1 MSSFSEQTHNSK
13 KILILMNGS
22 IAAYKVCHVIS
33 RLRQGGHDVQVVASP
48 SALKFIGTA
57 TLEGLSGKPVAS
69 DTFSEGSMM
78 DHIHLQRWADL
89 ILVAPATA
97 NFINKA
103 ANGVGDDLATTIFLA
118 HDFKKPLLL
127 APAMNT
133 QMYLH
138 PATQSSLKK
147 LKDMG
152 VQVLETASGVL
163 ACGENGWG
171 KLLEPDLILA
181 EIQKCLP
188 TFGGIAAAND
198 TGVDKNFYAS
208 SPLAKPGTLK
218 VLVTA
223 GGTQEP
229 IDAVRAITNTS
240 TGKTGAKIAE
250 TLSAFGMNVTL
261 AHAQSAPQASGA
273 RNLSFQTF
281 SDLQTLMKNELQTG
295 SYDVVVHAAAVSD
308 YSVKAHDETKKLSS
322 DAESLTLNL
331 VKNPKLVNA
340 VKALS
345 PQTKLIAFKLTANAS
360 QEQRQEAVEKLV
372 HASGADLVIQ
382 NDTSEINKSSGTH
395 LFHAYEKLKKIQTA
409 ENSDQLLSFLSHW
422 ILSQTATITQKGQL

>member
-1 MSSFSEQTHNSK
+1 MSNSSK

-33 RLRQGGHDVQVVASP
+33 RLKQAANEVQIVASP

-69 DTFSEGSMM
+69 ETFADGSMM

-97 NFINKA
+97 NFINKS

-138 PATQSSLKK
+138 PATQASLKK

-181 EIQKCLP
+181 E
-188 TFGGIAAAND
+188 
-198 TGVDKNFYAS
+198 VDKS
-208 SPLAKPGTLK
+208 LGITAKVDAATIKKVRRTLN

-229 IDAVRAITNTS
+229 IDAVRAITNIS

-250 TLSAFGMNVTL
+250 TLSALGMNVTL
-261 AHAQSAPQASGA
+261 AHAITAPEAAGA

-281 SDLQTLMKNELQTG
+281 SDLQRLMQTELTN
-295 SYDVVVHAAAVSD
+295 SNYDVVIHSAAVSD
-308 YSVKAHDETKKLSS
+308 YSVKGDETKKLSS
-322 DAESLTLNL
+322 DAETLTLTL
-331 VKNPKLVNA
+331 GKNPKLINA

-345 PQTKLIAFKLTANAS
+345 PQSKLVAFKLTANAS
-360 QEQRQEAVEKLV
+360 PEQRLAAVEKLS
-372 HASGADLVIQ
+372 HACGADLVIQ
-382 NDTSEINKSSGTH
+382 NDTSEINKQNGVH
-395 LFHAYEKLKKIQTA
+395 LFHAYENLKKSQTS
-409 ENSDQLLSFLSHW
+409 ENTEQLVSFLSHW
-422 ILSQTATITQKGQL
+422 VLAHNDLKESV

>member
-1 MSSFSEQTHNSK
+1 MSNFSK

-33 RLRQGGHDVQVVASP
+33 RLRQAGHEVQVVASP
-48 SALKFIGTA
+48 SALKFVGTA
-57 TLEGLSGKPVAS
+57 TLEGLSGKSVAS
-69 DTFSEGSMM
+69 DTFADGSMM
-78 DHIHLQRWADL
+78 DHIYLQRWADL

-138 PATQSSLKK
+138 PATQNSLKL
-147 LKDMG
+147 LKGMG

-171 KLLEPDLILA
+171 KLLEPDLILK
-181 EIQKCLP
+181 EIQTAFSSHATP
-188 TFGGIAAAND
+188 THQTIDTVGIKK
-198 TGVDKNFYAS
+198 VRR
-208 SPLAKPGTLK
+208 TLK

-240 TGKTGAKIAE
+240 TGKTGIKIAE
-250 TLSAFGMNVTL
+250 TLAALGMDVSL
-261 AHAQSAPQASGA
+261 AHAQNTNDAIGV

-281 SDLQTLMKNELQTG
+281 TDLQTLIKTELTNNT
-295 SYDVVVHAAAVSD
+295 YDVVIHAAAVSD
-308 YSVKAHDETKKLSS
+308 YSLATSNQTQKLSS
-322 DAESLTLNL
+322 DPETLTLQL
-331 VKNPKLVNA
+331 TKNPKLVNDI
-340 VKALS
+340 KRTS
-345 PQTKLIAFKLTANAS
+345 PKSKLIAFKLTANAT
-360 QEQRQEAVEKLV
+360 QDQRKMAVDKLML
-372 HASGADLVIQ
+372 ASSADLVIQ
-382 NDTSEINKSSGTH
+382 NDTNEINKQTGVH
-395 LFHAYEKLKKIQTA
+395 LFHAYENGQKVQTN
-409 ENSDQLLSFLSHW
+409 ESSDQLVSFLSHW
-422 ILSQTATITQKGQL
+422 ILSNHDLKESL